1 MKIYISLDME
11 GIAGTFNWK
20 QEDKD
25 RQSVKKQIT
34 NQVEWVIKGIKESSK
49 NSSIEEIVI
58 ADSHSGGDNLH
69 YDITEIDDRI
79 HIISGYPR
87 PQYMMPALDESYDL
101 IFFVG
106 YHAGVGTSYASMDH
120 TYSGSRVHK
129 IWINDIPMNEAL
141 INSAYAAYYNI
152 PVALVIGDKAL
163 EKELMVE
170 NAMPWV
176 KYVCTKEALSRYS
189 AKLKPI
195 GQVKK
200 ETIEAVKN
208 VLNSDIDNFSI
219 YQFKTPVKLT
229 IEFQTSAMA
238 DVAALMPGTKRLDGR
253 TLEFTHEDYKI
264 LFDALMALITLSST
278 VN

>member
-34 NQVEWVIKGIKESSK
+34 NQVEWIIKGIKESSK
-49 NSSIEEIVI
+49 NSLIDEIVI
-58 ADSHSGGDNLH
+58 ADSHSGGDNLS

-79 HIISGYPR
+79 HLISGYPR

-101 IFFVG
+101 IFFIG
-106 YHAGVGTSYASMDH
+106 YHAGVGTPYASMDH

-129 IWINDIPMNEAL
+129 IWMNDMPMNEAL

-152 PVALVIGDKAL
+152 PTALVMGDKAL
-163 EKELMVE
+163 EKELMEE
-170 NAMPWV
+170 NSMPWV

-195 GQVKK
+195 GQVRK
-200 ETIEAVKN
+200 ETIDTVKE
-208 VLNSDIDNFSI
+208 VLDSDINNFPI
-219 YQFKTPVKLT
+219 YKFKSPVTLK
-229 IEFQTSAMA
+229 IEFQTTAMA
-238 DVAALMPGTKRLDGR
+238 DVATLMPGTKRIDGR
-253 TLEFTHEDYKI
+253 TLEFTHEDYKV
-264 LFDALMALITLSST
+264 LFDGLMALITLSST
-278 VN
+278 IN